1 MIKKDLLA
9 KALRVTEAIQKN
21 EVVKKSKAVAF
32 KTPDGISYMVRDKVP
47 GSTLVNR
54 VNKNKEALKDFK
66 NGSSQ
71 TLRI

>member
-1 MIKKDLLA
+1 MKKDLLS
-9 KALRVTEAIQKN
+9 KALRVTEAIQKK

-32 KTPDGISYMVRDKVP
+32 KTPEGLCYMVKDKVP
-47 GSTLVNR
+47 GSTFGNR
-54 VNKNKEALKDFK
+54 VNKNKDKLKDFK